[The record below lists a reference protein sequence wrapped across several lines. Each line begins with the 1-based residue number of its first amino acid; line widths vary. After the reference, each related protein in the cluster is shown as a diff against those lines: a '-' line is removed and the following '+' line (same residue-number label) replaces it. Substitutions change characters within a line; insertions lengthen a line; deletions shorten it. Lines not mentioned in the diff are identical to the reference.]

1 MHEAAILYWQK
12 HLKKVRVES
21 TASKLTSELSAW
33 VSSIIARGESN
44 LTLALDKHSVEN
56 LTLEQLILMTI
67 RSDFI

>member
-1 MHEAAILYWQK
+1 M
-12 HLKKVRVES
+12 RVES
-21 TASKLTSELSAW
+21 TAPKLTSELSAW

-44 LTLALDKHSVEN
+44 LTLALDKRSVEN